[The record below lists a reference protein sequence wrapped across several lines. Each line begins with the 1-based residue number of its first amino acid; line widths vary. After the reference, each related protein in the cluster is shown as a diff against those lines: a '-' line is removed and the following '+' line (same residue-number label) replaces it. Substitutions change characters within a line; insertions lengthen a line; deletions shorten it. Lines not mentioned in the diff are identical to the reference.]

1 MAVKSFFLRFISVF
15 IAALAL
21 LVYVGECDHD
31 AWDVYDPDACKLHF
45 SVVSD
50 VHVEGNNA
58 MRYKVYARSLQ
69 DIQKSKSG
77 NDAILFLGDN
87 TMNGFHGENILFHGV
102 IRTVLRGENV
112 MTVLGNHDVG
122 NGQGDYDEKLNDFL
136 LFSDAFFGRQLEKP
150 CYVEQVNGYTFIVLG
165 LDVDLDWLQDA
176 LDKADSDKPV
186 FIFAH
191 YPLQRAEMQGD
202 SDSDTL
208 AAMLARYGA
217 EHNVFCFVGHTHM
230 DLSLSRSF
238 RSYNG
243 YTQIYLPRPT
253 ELVGDK
259 DNEPT
264 KRTGDGLEVE
274 LYDDELVIRGRNFFR
289 GEWIDTGDGETP
301 FEVRYPLQ
309 KPEAAIG
316 G

>member
-21 LVYVGECDHD
+21 LVYIGPCGHD
-31 AWDVYDPDACKLHF
+31 AWDVYDPDACRLHF

-50 VHVEGNNA
+50 VHTEGTNA
-58 MRYKVYARSLQ
+58 MRYKVLARSMQ
-69 DIQKSKSG
+69 DIKKCKSG

-87 TMNGFHGENILFHGV
+87 TMNGFHGENILFHGIV
-102 IRTVLRGENV
+102 RAVLRGENV

-136 LFSDAFFGRQLEKP
+136 FFSDAFFGRDLEKP
-150 CYVEQVNGYTFIVLG
+150 CYVEEINGYTFIVLG
-165 LDVDLDWLQDA
+165 LDVQLQWLQNA
-176 LDKADSDKPV
+176 LDAADGDKPV

-191 YPLQRAEMQGD
+191 YPLQRSDMQGD
-202 SDSDTL
+202 SDSDSL
-208 AAMLARYGA
+208 SAMLARYGA

-238 RSYNG
+238 RAYNG
-243 YTQIYLPRPT
+243 YRQIYLPRLT
-253 ELVGDK
+253 ELNGAR
-259 DNEPT
+259 DNEPS

-274 LYDDELVIRGRNFFR
+274 VYDDELVIRGRNFFR
-289 GEWIDTGDGETP
+289 GEWIGTEDGETP

-309 KPEAAIG
+309 EPEVAIG